1 MSEEPK
7 CFVCGYVVEPID
19 LEALVLDDGIY
30 LTMHPDCA
38 DDLRKLRAKHPAS
51 EAVV

>member
-7 CFVCGYVVEPID
+7 CFVCGYVVFPAD
-19 LEALVLDDGIY
+19 LEALVLDDGVF

-38 DDLRKLRAKHPAS
+38 DDLRKLKAKHQALG
-51 EAVV
+51 AVV